1 MKVSVV
7 ITTKDRPVF
16 LAAAVNSVRRQ
27 SRRVD
32 QLFIVNDG
40 SPSGVPAE
48 LRSAD
53 ATVIQNERSRGGAY
67 ARNLGAARASG
78 DILMFLDDDDE
89 WTAEKV
95 EAQLAQFREV
105 PSCVLVYSGRQIRS
119 DRAPDRVI
127 RQVSS
132 KRQGNLYPG
141 IFGANLVGVT
151 SSVAIRRTV
160 FQTVGGFDE
169 SLPCRQDYDL
179 WLRICRHGT
188 VCWDGG
194 YHVLYTVFDDPTRQ
208 VSGRPERHVEAAK
221 YLLQKYAADMA
232 VLPAGLRRAAIAEKW
247 FSVAK
252 AYRRS
257 SWLQSA
263 LYSGRALRY
272 SPRVNQLALL
282 LPRFI
287 LSRFGG

>member
-1 MKVSVV
+1 VKVSAV
-7 ITTKDRPVF
+7 ITTKDRPQF
-16 LAAAVNSVRRQ
+16 LLAAVRSVRRQ
-27 SRRVD
+27 SRPVD
-32 QLFIVNDG
+32 ELFIVNDG
-40 SPSGVPAE
+40 SPEGVPAE

-53 ATVIQNERSRGGAY
+53 VTVIQNERSRGGAY

-78 DILMFLDDDDE
+78 EILMFLDDDDE

-95 EAQLAQFREV
+95 AAQLVQFDAE
-105 PSCVLVYSGRQIRS
+105 PSCVLVYSGRRIRS
-119 DRAPDRVI
+119 DRAPERVI

-151 SSVAIRRTV
+151 SSVAVRRQV
-160 FQTVGGFDE
+160 FQAVGGFDE

-179 WLRICRHGT
+179 WLR
-188 VCWDGG
+188 VCQQGSVRWDGG
-194 YHVLYTVFDDPTRQ
+194 YHVLYTVFDDPSRQ

-221 YLLQKYAADMA
+221 YLLHKYAANIA
-232 VLPAGLRRAAIAEKW
+232 ELPAGLRGAAVAEKW

-257 SWLQSA
+257 SWLQTA
-263 LYSGRALRY
+263 LYSGRAFRH